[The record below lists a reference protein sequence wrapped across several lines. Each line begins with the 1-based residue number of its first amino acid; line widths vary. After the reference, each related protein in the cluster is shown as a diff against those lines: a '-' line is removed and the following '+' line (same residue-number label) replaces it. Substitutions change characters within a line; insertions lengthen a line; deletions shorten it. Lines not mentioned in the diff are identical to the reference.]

1 VQKLGA
7 PSYFLAYVNG
17 KSAVRL
23 RPRPRESDATTDG
36 AAQQSRVSRLVP
48 SSVHRWEGQ
57 KKKCAYFD
65 PGIACVLHY
74 VNCGL
79 GAFRL
84 KYEMLAEC
92 TTSDWFHAL
101 PLYPR
106 ARAAAAADRAA
117 RDVKSR
123 ANDSTSVTTG
133 NAATDGRQLGA
144 CTSKIEKLYRDVV
157 VLDDASAIA
166 AQLDSGVCVRYNLGH

>member
-1 VQKLGA
+1 M
-7 PSYFLAYVNG
+7 
-17 KSAVRL
+17 VRMYRWANL
-23 RPRPRESDATTDG
+23 ESGHCRATDF
-36 AAQQSRVSRLVP
+36 SSHRLV
-48 SSVHRWEGQ
+48 
-57 KKKCAYFD
+57 
-65 PGIACVLHY
+65 L
-74 VNCGL
+74 
-79 GAFRL
+79 RL

-101 PLYPR
+101 PLYRR